1 MSWCSRSEQANNT
14 TATAPR
20 ALFSGGCV
28 GIRKV
33 ALPSTLLI
41 TQEGGCGLSA
51 VEHGFK
57 LFHFRLHKLI
67 DGPNIFTPD
76 LKLHMQSVVSN
87 LVIDKVLLPPS

>member
-1 MSWCSRSEQANNT
+1 M
-14 TATAPR
+14 
-20 ALFSGGCV
+20 

-87 LVIDKVLLPPS
+87 LVIDKVLLPPSQNIATFDYESGHIVVQIYS